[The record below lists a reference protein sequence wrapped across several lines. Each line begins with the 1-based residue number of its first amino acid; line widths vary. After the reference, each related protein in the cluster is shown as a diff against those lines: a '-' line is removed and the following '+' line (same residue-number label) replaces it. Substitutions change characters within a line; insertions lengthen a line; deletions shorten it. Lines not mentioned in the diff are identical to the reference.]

1 MLDTGESRVTYTG
14 SDIKFKT
21 TMLLSYLCDYADAHI
36 YVKGN
41 ISINEEGNVAATRQA
56 DEREKGVTFENCA
69 PFTKCIGKTNNTDI
83 DSAQDIDTVMPVY
96 NLTEYS
102 DNYSKTSGSLCQYY
116 KDEPN
121 DILADYK

>member
-1 MLDTGESRVTYTG
+1 
-14 SDIKFKT
+14 
-21 TMLLSYLCDYADAHI
+21 MLLSYLCDYADAHI

-121 DILADYK
+121 DILADYKQFKS